1 MLQVAVRLRRAGGR
15 VIMFQVAG
23 GCAALE
29 HGGVALPAIG
39 LLPPSGVRPLRI

>member
-1 MLQVAVRLRRAGGR
+1 MQLAVSLRVAGGR

-23 GCAALE
+23 GRAALE

-39 LLPPSGVRPLRI
+39 LLSPSGVRPLRI